1 MYYTW
6 VNVNLNLAEWNWFMF
21 PEKLHFL
28 LKISQYIPLFLFHF
42 SFN

>member
-21 PEKLHFL
+21 PEKLHFFTEDKPMYSPL
-28 LKISQYIPLFLFHF
+28 LVPLLF
-42 SFN
+42 